1 MDKNKKCSV
10 CNIKLDKN
18 KYKRDRKVCKSWY
31 NRKKRE
37 NNNNISQN
45 NQKPQM
51 LITIKIIIEPQTSN
65 EFQEVLEPRIP

>member
-37 NNNNISQN
+37 NNDNISQN